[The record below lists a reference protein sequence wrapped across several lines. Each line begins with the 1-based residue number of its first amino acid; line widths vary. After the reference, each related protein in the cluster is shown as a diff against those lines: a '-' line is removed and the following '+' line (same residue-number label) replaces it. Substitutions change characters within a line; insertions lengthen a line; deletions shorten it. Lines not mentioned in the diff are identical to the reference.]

1 MNDEDELALQYTH
14 GDVPILSIILS
25 IIDEGEGW
33 SRKDEGA
40 IGEVKASLVERT
52 PPFLLVPRQLH
63 GQIILY
69 TLSCV

>member
-14 GDVPILSIILS
+14 GDMPVLSVILS

-33 SRKDEGA
+33 SRKNERTID
-40 IGEVKASLVERT
+40 EVKAPLVERT